1 MTNLWFQRLGI
12 NTCLSFN
19 PSALRTEEYSKLLNQ
34 LSTTRK
40 PFAVATV
47 VRVEGSTIAKPGFKI
62 IIDQDG
68 SVLAGTLGG
77 VCPES
82 AIVERAMESI
92 RSGEPRVVR
101 VFLEDVGRSLDAIVK
116 STDKDEIHV
125 ETNCGGSM
133 DVYVEPFLP
142 SERLILIGQGGKDD
156 VEDMLVRLGKMLDFE
171 VVVIDHAPVLTEKPD
186 LLISEPDYEIGR
198 MEFHPTDSVVVLT
211 KGERDVPVLKS
222 ILSSKIK
229 PRYLGLLAS
238 RKRVAE
244 DMRKLQQEGINT
256 QDIQSIHAPAGVDFG
271 AVTPA
276 EIAVS
281 IISDVVAVKR
291 GRHLPHKSIQT

>member
-1 MTNLWFQRLGI
+1 M
-12 NTCLSFN
+12 
-19 PSALRTEEYSKLLNQ
+19 RTEEYSRLLNQ
-34 LSTTRK
+34 LSTAKK
-40 PFAVATV
+40 PFAVAIV
-47 VRVEGSTIAKPGFKI
+47 VRVDGSTIAKPGFKI
-62 IIDQDG
+62 VIDQDG

-82 AIVERAMESI
+82 AIVDRAIESMK
-92 RSGEPRVVR
+92 SGEPRVVR

-142 SERLILIGQGGKDD
+142 SERLILVGQGGKDD
-156 VEDMLVRLGKMLDFE
+156 VENLLVILGKMLDFE

-186 LLISEPDYEIGR
+186 FLISEPDYDISK
-198 MEFHPTDSVVVLT
+198 MEFQPTDSVIILT

-222 ILSSKIK
+222 VLSSKVK
-229 PRYLGLLAS
+229 PRFVGLLAS

-244 DMRKLQQEGINT
+244 DIRKLEEAGISR
-256 QDIQSIHAPAGVDFG
+256 QDIETLHAPVGVDLG

-281 IISDVVAVKR
+281 IMGDVVAVKR
-291 GRHLPHKSIQT
+291 GRHLPHKSSHDP

>member
-1 MTNLWFQRLGI
+1 M
-12 NTCLSFN
+12 
-19 PSALRTEEYSKLLNQ
+19 RTEEYSRLLNQ
-34 LSTTRK
+34 LSTAKK
-40 PFAVATV
+40 PFAVAIV
-47 VRVEGSTIAKPGFKI
+47 VRVDGSTIAKPGFKI
-62 IIDQDG
+62 VIDQDG

-82 AIVERAMESI
+82 AIVDRAIESMK
-92 RSGEPRVVR
+92 SGEPRVVR

-142 SERLILIGQGGKDD
+142 SERLILVGQGGKDD
-156 VEDMLVRLGKMLDFE
+156 VENLLVILGKMLDFE

-186 LLISEPDYEIGR
+186 LLISEPDYDISK
-198 MEFHPTDSVVVLT
+198 MEFQPTDSVIILT

-222 ILSSKIK
+222 VLSSKVK
-229 PRYLGLLAS
+229 PRFVGLLAS

-244 DMRKLQQEGINT
+244 DIRKLEEAGISR
-256 QDIQSIHAPAGVDFG
+256 QDIETLHAPVGVDLG

-281 IISDVVAVKR
+281 IMGDVVAVKR
-291 GRHLPHKSIQT
+291 GRHLPHKSSHDP